1 MGQASPFR
9 LEGIFSGLLG
19 SMIGQLP
26 YGALTCGSYEVYK
39 SLLFQKAPQVMMGS
53 PILIYALAAIMGD
66 VTGSFWLCPS
76 EVIKQQMQ
84 AGMYDSM
91 EEAVTTIWHTKGLM
105 GFYEGYRS
113 ALLRDVP
120 FRMFQLS
127 SFEVT
132 KTRFLE
138 WKQESTSSRQ
148 EEEVFQL
155 DENDSVSTITTQSPE
170 SGKNELDSLES
181 AICGAVAGTF
191 AASVTS
197 PLDRVKT
204 LLMINSDE
212 YGGSIWTC
220 VSQLL
225 NEEGW
230 QNFLLTGLV
239 PRVAYIAPTVMIF
252 FIVYEQTQQ
261 FLAKRERKA

>member
-91 EEAVTTIWHTKGLM
+91 EEAVTTIWHIKGLV

-120 FRMFQLS
+120 FRMFQLT

-132 KTRFLE
+132 KTHFLE
-138 WKQESTSSRQ
+138 WKET
-148 EEEVFQL
+148 QL
-155 DENDSVSTITTQSPE
+155 NEKNDSAPTTQSPE

>member
-9 LEGIFSGLLG
+9 LEGIFIGLLG

-26 YGALTCGSYEVYK
+26 YGALTFGSYEVYK
-39 SLLFQKAPQVMMGS
+39 SLLFHKAPRLLMES

-91 EEAVTTIWHTKGLM
+91 DEAVTTIWHIKGLV

-120 FRMFQLS
+120 FRMFQLT

-132 KTRFLE
+132 KTHFLE
-138 WKQESTSSRQ
+138 WKET
-148 EEEVFQL
+148 QL
-155 DENDSVSTITTQSPE
+155 NEKNDSAPTTQSPE